1 MVGGLSN
8 MGQKIN
14 PLGFRVN
21 ISQNHYSIWFAQPK
35 DYSKGLQE
43 DKKIRNYIM
52 NYAQKRMKELVKKFQ
67 LRLDDSPKGIG
78 IARIEIKKN
87 QENPII
93 KEKGIRN
100 IRKRMSMLKIMK
112 IKIYTGFPIPLIK
125 TITKRR
131 KKSIKE
137 LKMNLQE
144 ELKINLQKEFN
155 WVPPKQLYIDIIR
168 IKKPYGHSTILAEF
182 IALQLKKRISLRKI
196 MRQAIKFSKEANTK
210 GLKIQ
215 IAGRIQGKEKAQ
227 IKWIQTGR
235 VPLQTI
241 RAKMDY
247 CAYSVRTIY
256 GILGIKIWIFIGDK

>member
-1 MVGGLSN
+1 
-8 MGQKIN
+8 MGQKMN

-52 NYAQKRMKELVKKFQ
+52 NYAQKRMKELAKEFKF
-67 LRLDDSPKGIG
+67 RLDYSPKGIG

-93 KEKGIRN
+93 RKEKGIIN
-100 IRKRMSMLKIMK
+100 IRKKMSMLKIMK

-125 TITKRR
+125 TIQKRR

-137 LKMNLQE
+137 KIKELKMNLHE
-144 ELKINLQKEFN
+144 ELKMNLQKEFN

-182 IALQLKKRISLRKI
+182 IAQHLKKRISLRKI
-196 MRQAIKFSKEANTK
+196 ISQAIKLSNEANTK

-215 IAGRIQGKEKAQ
+215 IAGRIQGKEKAR

-256 GILGIKIWIFIGDK
+256 GILGIKIWIFLGEK